1 MSDQKKDQTPGSGS
15 PQGGQPKAPRKPL
28 LKHPLK
34 PGDTPSEDSGPGFG
48 QSVEQGGVD

>member
-1 MSDQKKDQTPGSGS
+1 MSDKKKKQNPGSGS
-15 PQGGQPKAPRKPL
+15 PQGGQEAPRKPL

-34 PGDTPSEDSGPGFG
+34 PGDTPSEDSGPSFG